1 MNGEH
6 MKKLF
11 ILIMVFGVIG
21 AFGQFKPKATEQAK
35 VSDSFIQPQSAS
47 DWFNFFNPNNFY
59 MRHSYSASY
68 SAFGGEGMA
77 LQRYTNTMIYQFM
90 PNLDARVDLSL
101 QNSPYSTF
109 DYRLQNQFSKAYVSR
124 AELNYRP
131 TDNMVIRLQYRELPY
146 SFYGYGY
153 NRPFGGMFSG
163 LEYYED

>member
-1 MNGEH
+1 

-11 ILIMVFGVIG
+11 VLIMVFGVIG
-21 AFGQFKPKATEQAK
+21 AFGQFKPKAAEQAK